1 MKIKSVVQIDDYTY
15 FFFELKMTIL
25 INKTVRNMILSSRY
39 SENPKLLELLQK

>member
-1 MKIKSVVQIDDYTY
+1 MTILI